1 MSFEDTKISKFE
13 DLIGPIP
20 MGLLR
25 RSFSALGVFILL
37 IFSVI
42 GLVQVPDKLESTITI
57 TSLNPPVLVRPEIDG
72 IIRELFVGDKKPV
85 TKKQVLA
92 YLDLEIEVEEIKKVE
107 ASLPAIQNY
116 QQAPTL
122 AMEAC
127 RPTEHLEGE
136 LETILLSIQQNIEKY
151 ASLKQDPYYAQ
162 RRKILA
168 EQLAY
173 RKNLEK
179 LLNQELESKKS
190 ALKLEQTKFKVDQ
203 SLYDSNLISKVQFL
217 EAQRPALNTEFEVR
231 NQQTEIEQNRLD
243 IEEIKNNMTAL
254 EIEYLREIKSLED
267 KIDEEVLNLYSLV
280 HSLEHQ
286 YQIEAPTEGL
296 LEYFEALDA
305 GQMVSGQ
312 DPVFIITPF
321 NNETVGKISIAE
333 YNTADLEVGQ
343 TVRIK
348 LEKYPFEDWGIINGQ
363 VASITNVPIG
373 GEYKIKVSF
382 PDGFITSY
390 GKKLNYTNQ
399 LEGQAE
405 IILEKKTFFRR
416 IFNHFYKMTQ

>member
-1 MSFEDTKISKFE
+1 MQFEDTKINKFE

-20 MGLLR
+20 IRFLR
-25 RSFSALGVFILL
+25 GSFLILGGFILL
-37 IFSVI
+37 IILII
-42 GLVQVPDKLESTITI
+42 GFVRVPDKLESTITI

-72 IIRELFVGDKKPV
+72 IIQDLLVADKKNV
-85 TKKQVLA
+85 RKKQVLA
-92 YLDLEIEVEEIKKVE
+92 HIDLEIEVEEIQKIE
-107 ASLPAIQNY
+107 ASLPLIQNY
-116 QQAPTL
+116 QSAPDQ

-127 RPTEHLEGE
+127 LPNGHIEGE
-136 LETILLSIQQNIEKY
+136 LETILLSIHQNIEKY
-151 ASLKQDPYYAQ
+151 KRLKQDPYYAQ

-168 EQLAY
+168 DQLAY
-173 RKNLEK
+173 RKNLIQ
-179 LLNQELESKKS
+179 LLANELESKRS
-190 ALKLEQTKFKVDQ
+190 ALDLEQRKFQVDQ

-217 EAQRPALNTEFEVR
+217 EAQRPYLNTEFEVR

-243 IEEIKNNMTAL
+243 IQEIKNNINSL
-254 EIEYLREIKSLED
+254 EIDYLREIKTLED

-296 LEYFEALDA
+296 LEYFEALDE

-312 DPVFIITPF
+312 DPVFVITPF
-321 NNETVGKISIAE
+321 NNETIGKISVPE

-348 LEKYPFEDWGIINGQ
+348 LEKYPFEDWGMLQGQ
-363 VASITNVPIG
+363 VASITNVPIN
-373 GEYKIKVSF
+373 GEYRVKVSF
-382 PDGFITSY
+382 PDGFITTY
-390 GKKLNYTNQ
+390 GKKLSYTNQ
-399 LEGQAE
+399 LEGQVE
-405 IILEKKTFFRR
+405 IILEKKSFFRK